1 MNCELRAREF
11 GMQHVVVCAR
21 VFLTRGP
28 LALVLLLLMCRLRS
42 PSRWQRPISLCGRW
56 RGVRANALAI
66 LSRVWAVTL

>member
-42 PSRWQRPISLCGRW
+42 PSRWQRPISL
-56 RGVRANALAI
+56 
-66 LSRVWAVTL
+66 